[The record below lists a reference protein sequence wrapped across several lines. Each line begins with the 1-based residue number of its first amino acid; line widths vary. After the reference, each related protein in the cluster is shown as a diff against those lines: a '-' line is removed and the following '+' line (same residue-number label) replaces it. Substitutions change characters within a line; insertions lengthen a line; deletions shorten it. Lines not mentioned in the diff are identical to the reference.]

1 MEIYK
6 RAAILKLRF
15 QTQHGPLSTEQLF
28 DLKMTELA
36 KLIKAQNEVIKKS
49 RTSEDAELDFL
60 ESSSDGKENIEIL
73 RFDILKDIYLEKK
86 HQKEQDAED
95 VKKKQELERIDEL
108 IAKKQDEELEN
119 KSIDELLEMRKNLL
133 K

>member
-36 KLIKAQNEVIKKS
+36 KLIKAQNEVVKKS

-73 RFDILKDIYLEKK
+73 RFDILKDVYLEKK